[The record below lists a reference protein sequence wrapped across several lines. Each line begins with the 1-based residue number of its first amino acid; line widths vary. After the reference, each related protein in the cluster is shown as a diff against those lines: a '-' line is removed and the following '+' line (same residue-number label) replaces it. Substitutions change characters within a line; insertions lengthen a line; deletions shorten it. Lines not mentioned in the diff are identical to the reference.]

1 MEVTGIYFIVVD
13 VTLLGWRDRDF
24 LRIADTGFFKNALK
38 MIFLQSRR
46 EGGGKRLVK
55 GASNASCRCPTPGE
69 LDNICRYHVHEHVIS
84 ECRIGGKNYT
94 HFFFSMLDT
103 SCNLNIGSKSFVLG
117 RIDLI
122 LSEHGKSGFHTQLFD
137 SDLARRHVGGLD
149 KVGVK
154 PAENP
159 QKKKSIKS

>member
-1 MEVTGIYFIVVD
+1 MEVTGIYFIIVD

-24 LRIADTGFFKNALK
+24 LSIADASFFKNTLK
-38 MIFLQSRR
+38 MIFLQRQR
-46 EGGGKRLVK
+46 EGGGKRLAK
-55 GASNASCRCPTPGE
+55 GASNASCRCPTPRE
-69 LDNICRYHVHEHVIS
+69 LDNNHVHKHVIS
-84 ECRIGGKNYT
+84 ECMIRGRMNYT
-94 HFFFSMLDT
+94 HFFFGMLDT
-103 SCNLNIGSKSFVLG
+103 SCNLDFGSKSFILG

-122 LSEHGKSGFHTQLFD
+122 LSEHGKSGFHTQLLD
-137 SDLARRHVGGLD
+137 SDLARRHGGGLD